1 MICRDVLSRCI
12 IDVDIFVQ
20 RYLVICRFCR
30 ICLCIC
36 HSDIQAIALDSTYAI
51 IFTSRPWCTG
61 ITLIAFW
68 PFKRRVIFQGIFVQC
83 DKDSF
88 VTIIAYF
95 LCLQT
100 IAKIKLQIA
109 DCHIRCNLHS
119 RHIRTT
125 SHFTAIVD
133 MDRHI
138 HDALKLGHVDSIII
152 IEASSKIRNLTSMI
166 GITDGN
172 SSPRRFPFFTIRST
186 SHLCQRIVPMH
197 ILRGFSSRTSTD
209 GYAAFNSGISI
220 MANNDLIRSC
230 NIRMG

>member
-1 MICRDVLSRCI
+1 MGS
-12 IDVDIFVQ
+12 
-20 RYLVICRFCR
+20 
-30 ICLCIC
+30 
-36 HSDIQAIALDSTYAI
+36 S
-51 IFTSRPWCTG
+51 CTG
-61 ITLIAFW
+61 IAFVSLRTLGSSCTSIAFVSLRTLGSSCTGIAFITLIAFW
-68 PFKRRVIFQGIFVQC
+68 TFKRRVIFQSIFVQC

-88 VTIIAYF
+88 VAIIAYF
-95 LCLQT
+95 LCLQA

-109 DCHIRCNLHS
+109 DCHIRCNRRSH
-119 RHIRTT
+119 RIRTT

-138 HDALKLGHVDSIII
+138 HDALKLGHVDSISI

-172 SSPRRFPFFTIRST
+172 SSPRRFPFFIIRST

-209 GYAAFNSGISI
+209 GYAAFNSGIGI
-220 MANNDLIRSC
+220 IAENGNIFLIRCQWICLIS
-230 NIRMG
+230 